1 MGIQGAGLE
10 NQVKFR
16 DGSGILVVMSGGE
29 VVHAV
34 QALGVCV
41 CALIVMSIGVMA
53 QEIAERSVDFS
64 PKLEAGIVT
73 RYEHRLRMSQG
84 HRVQYAGEQ
93 KLKAW
98 VLRDVVFEVL
108 AEGEGD
114 EPALVAM
121 SFERLYMRVEAPSGD
136 VFAFDSRE
144 PIGLQEEG
152 ERAEAM
158 RQAAQTSVVLAVTER
173 GEVAFVTGAD
183 EFARVFAELPK
194 AAGLEFLFSEDA
206 IREIAERVWGA
217 ALDGSMCRVGESWMR
232 RERVA
237 VGGRAPVGVT
247 LRYEVKEVE
256 DGAAVVQGV
265 ATFDTQ
271 ELEPLIGGTE
281 ARVVSEAMDAVM
293 VWGLESGR
301 LDRFETSQARVISQ
315 GSEDLEILLTLTTEV
330 VMQRRD
336 EIELEAPLE
345 GDEE

>member
-1 MGIQGAGLE
+1 MSGG
-10 NQVKFR
+10 QVVR
-16 DGSGILVVMSGGE
+16 AMSVWLCALVVMAGG
-29 VVHAV
+29 
-34 QALGVCV
+34 G
-41 CALIVMSIGVMA
+41 MA
-53 QEIAERSVDFS
+53 QEVAEQGQFDFS
-64 PKLEAGIVT
+64 PKLEAGVVT

-93 KLKAW
+93 QLKAW

-108 AEGEGD
+108 REGEGD
-114 EPALVAM
+114 EPALVAL
-121 SFERLYMRVEAPSGD
+121 SFEKLQVRVEAPSGD
-136 VFAFDSRE
+136 VFSFDSRT
-144 PIGLQEEG
+144 PIAFQEEG

-158 RQAAQTSVVLAVTER
+158 RRAAQTSVVLAVTER
-173 GEVAFVTGAD
+173 GEVASVTGGD

-217 ALDGSMCRVGESWMR
+217 ALAGSAPAVGESWVR

-237 VGGRAPVGVT
+237 VGGRAPVRVT
-247 LRYEVKEVE
+247 LAYEVEQVE
-256 DGAAVVQGV
+256 DGVAVVQGI
-265 ATFDTQ
+265 ATFDAQ

-281 ARVVSEAMDAVM
+281 ARVVSEAMDAAM
-293 VWGLESGR
+293 VWGLRAGR

-315 GSEDLEILLTLTTEV
+315 GSKDLEILVTLTTEV

-336 EIELEAPLE
+336 EIELEAPPE